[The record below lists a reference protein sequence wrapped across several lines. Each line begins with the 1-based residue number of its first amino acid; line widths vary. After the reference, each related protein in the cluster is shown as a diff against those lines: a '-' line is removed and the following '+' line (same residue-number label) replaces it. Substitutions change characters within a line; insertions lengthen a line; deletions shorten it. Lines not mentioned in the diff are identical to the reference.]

1 MYNLIALVN
10 DGIVKCGCHR
20 SLKDCEET
28 AVQMYEFMHESMNII
43 HTTFIAEKDNEC
55 VYVWIY

>member
-1 MYNLIALVN
+1 MYHLKALVN
-10 DGIVKCGCHR
+10 DGIIKCGLHR
-20 SLKDCEET
+20 SLSECEEIT
-28 AVQMYEFMHESMNII
+28 EYMYKFMHESMNII